1 VTLPIDSSASDGE
14 HISVERLI
22 AASTEQIFD
31 LIADPSRHHDF
42 DGSGAVHTLK
52 RGPQRLA
59 LGSTFVMSMRMFIRY
74 STVSTVIEF
83 EVNRRIAWQTYST
96 IKWLARWGGG
106 RIWSYELRSEQDG
119 TLVRE
124 TWNFATEAQR
134 AKKNLAKERTG
145 NYMINAME
153 RSLVLLEELVTVP
166 S

>member
-1 VTLPIDSSASDGE
+1 MTLPIDSIPSGGE

-31 LIADPSRHHDF
+31 LIADPSRHDDF

-52 RGPQRLA
+52 RGPRRLA

-124 TWNFATEAQR
+124 TWNFATEAQPR
-134 AKKNLAKERTG
+134 KEISQKSAPAT
-145 NYMINAME
+145 
-153 RSLVLLEELVTVP
+153 T
-166 S
+166 

>member
-1 VTLPIDSSASDGE
+1 VTPPPSSTNSDGE
-14 HISVERLI
+14 QISVERVI
-22 AASTEQIFD
+22 AAPTKQIFD

-52 RGPQRLA
+52 TGPQRLA
-59 LGSTFVMSMRMFIRY
+59 LGSTFVISMRMFIRY
-74 STVSTVIEF
+74 STVSTVVEF
-83 EVNRRIAWQTYST
+83 EENRRIAWQTYST

-106 RIWSYELRSEQDG
+106 RIWSYELRPEQGG

-124 TWNFATEAQR
+124 TWNFATEAPR
-134 AKKNLAKERTG
+134 AKRNLSKERTG

-153 RSLVLLEELVTVP
+153 RSLALLEEVVTVP